1 LGAALFGFPLYTAG
15 LSTLTVYNVLFLLG
29 MFSSSLAAWALARE
43 LTGDAAASLLAGVVY
58 ALLPW
63 RISQLPHVQFQWG
76 AFLPLLLLFLLR
88 YLEAGRRR
96 DLALFA
102 LCLAW
107 NALAN
112 VHYAVFSG
120 LLIAAVF
127 LWRWLLQEG
136 GVSRRRIAWAAL
148 AAAGVGAIL
157 VPFFYPYALVSKLY
171 GFQRSAHE
179 AEWFSGRVVE
189 FLSAGMRNK
198 LYGAVTQRW
207 SHAEGDFFPG
217 IVPVVL
223 AVLSLR
229 RSRRTVA
236 VPASDR
242 TRATRPG
249 LIRVLDA
256 ATVVLLLLWGAASMR
271 PGLSLGPMHLADPS
285 RVLVF
290 ATAAAFLRLSIAF
303 PARSRWRNL
312 ADFLR
317 RGPLDP
323 RASLLLALAATGAV
337 VALGLHTPYY
347 RFLFV
352 SFGAVFRSIRA
363 PARGIVLFDLALAA
377 LAAWG
382 LSLAAGARPGFRRR
396 AAILGALVLTGIE
409 YRAFPLDLHDVPADG
424 GSVYRW
430 LARPEVPAGIMEWPL
445 GIEHDF
451 EYEFRSTAHWKP
463 IVNGSSGFFPS
474 EYLRLAEPLSKFPI
488 PDSVWE
494 RAAAVKATLLVFH
507 PHDAPPG
514 TLMANAEAVKRGL
527 RDGRIELLIDLPH
540 GADRDF
546 VFRLASAPAFDA
558 GVTPD
563 ERRRAAEAFHTL
575 TIRPGFD
582 SSPPRL
588 TLDFPLEGYVVAP
601 GAIAHGWAVDDSGIV
616 RVRVETE
623 LGPSSDAAAGDAR
636 ADVERYFPGN
646 PDGARLGFHFA
657 IPSLPP
663 GDHTLTVTAVARDGG
678 EGALRR
684 VIRVR

>member
-1 LGAALFGFPLYTAG
+1 
-15 LSTLTVYNVLFLLG
+15 
-29 MFSSSLAAWALARE
+29 MFSSALAAWALARE

-63 RISQLPHVQFQWG
+63 RISQLPHIQFQWG
-76 AFLPLLLLFLLR
+76 AFLPLMLLFLLR

-102 LCLAW
+102 VCLGW
-107 NALAN
+107 NALCN
-112 VHYAVFSG
+112 VHYAIFSG
-120 LLIAAVF
+120 FLIAAVF
-127 LWRWLLQEG
+127 LWRWLSEEG
-136 GVSRRRIAWAAL
+136 GAARRRIVWAAV

-157 VPFFYPYALVSKLY
+157 APFFYPYVLVSNLY

-179 AEWFSGRVVE
+179 AEWFSGRMVE

-198 LYGAVTQRW
+198 LYGAFTQRW

-217 IVPVVL
+217 IVPAVL
-223 AVLSLR
+223 AAVALR
-229 RSRRTVA
+229 RSRRAVA
-236 VPASDR
+236 LAAADR
-242 TRATRPG
+242 AAEPRRR
-249 LIRVLDA
+249 LVRVLDA
-256 ATVVLLLLWGAASMR
+256 VTVVLLLLWAAASMR
-271 PGLSLGPMHLADPS
+271 PGLSVGPLRLEDPS

-290 ATAAAFLRLSIAF
+290 ATAAAFLRLLVAF
-303 PARSRWRNL
+303 PSRSRWRNL
-312 ADFLR
+312 ADFFR

-323 RASLLLALAATGAV
+323 RASLLLALAAAGLV

-382 LSLAAGARPGFRRR
+382 LSLAAGSSPGFRRR
-396 AAILGALVLTGIE
+396 ATILGALVLTGVE
-409 YRAFPLDLHDVPADG
+409 YRAFPLDLHDVPADAG
-424 GSVYRW
+424 AVYRW
-430 LARPEVPAGIMEWPL
+430 LARPGVPPGIMEWPL
-445 GIEHDF
+445 GFEHDF

-463 IVNGSSGFFPS
+463 IVNGSSGFFPPA
-474 EYLRLAEPLSKFPI
+474 YLRLAEPLSKIPV

-494 RAAAVKATLLVFH
+494 RAAAVKATLLVLH

-514 TLMANAEAVKRGL
+514 TLMAQAEAVKRGL

-558 GVTPD
+558 DVTPE
-563 ERRRAAEAFHTL
+563 ERRRAAEAFHSL

-582 SSPPRL
+582 SAPPRL
-588 TLDFPLEGYVVAP
+588 ALDFPAEGYTVAP
-601 GAIAHGWAVDDSGIV
+601 GEVAHGWAADDSGIE
-616 RVRVETE
+616 RVRVGTE
-623 LGPSSDAAAGDAR
+623 LGPSSDAATGDTR

-646 PDGARLGFHFA
+646 PDGPRLGFHFA
-657 IPSLPP
+657 IPSLAP
-663 GDHTLTVTAVARDGG
+663 GGHTIIVTAVSRDGG
-678 EGALRR
+678 ETALRR